1 MALMRRGGD
10 ETYPLGFPTASGLPS
25 WSWAPFASW
34 APNWTCERDLRGLYY
49 LLRRGVAVHTKYL
62 ELRRLNR
69 ILEKWQGMLA
79 LVRAV
84 LLLSQGMRVELRGLL
99 IHLAIESICRA
110 TSSKRG
116 IDSTSLTPLEARM
129 ATAKKVRESFALA
142 KGHSDTRTSHPKVDK
157 LSSA

>member
-1 MALMRRGGD
+1 M
-10 ETYPLGFPTASGLPS
+10 
-25 WSWAPFASW
+25 
-34 APNWTCERDLRGLYY
+34 
-49 LLRRGVAVHTKYL
+49 H
-62 ELRRLNR
+62 LNR

-84 LLLSQGMRVELRGLL
+84 LLLRSVLAILAVHLQGMRVELRGLL

-116 IDSTSLTPLEARM
+116 IDSTSLIHLEARM